1 MGHCDLKIELFKPLQ
16 EKLMANVLANTEAK
30 QLR

>member
-1 MGHCDLKIELFKPLQ
+1 MEHCDLKMELFKSLQ
-16 EKLMANVLANTEAK
+16 EKLMANVLANTEAQ